1 MGKRSAPWA
10 QYHHSGNCPMQKPY
24 AVSTRSF
31 RGPEGQEDMPYLLTP
46 GPLTTSRG
54 VKLAMLADWGSW
66 DQELRDVT
74 ADIRQRLL
82 KIAGADNHECVLLQG
97 AGSYGIEAALG
108 SFTPA
113 SRHKTL
119 LVINGAYGD
128 RAVKMMTRLGRP
140 FSILDKGDSAKPSAA
155 EVEKA
160 LAADSAITTV
170 FVVHCET
177 TSGIVNP
184 IEEIA
189 AVLKAKD
196 KVFILDAMSSFGALP
211 IDMAKLGVDVLI
223 SSANKCIEGVPGF
236 CYVIAGAE
244 LLKASEGK
252 SHSLALD
259 LFDQWSYMDKTGQ
272 FRYTPPTHALVAF
285 HQALREHEMAGGV
298 PARLKRYEQNRQ
310 VLLKGMRE
318 LGFATLLPEAEMGP
332 IIQTFLTPADPAFE
346 FQRFYDAL
354 KERGF
359 VIYPGKITKRSSF
372 RIGTIGQVDEN
383 VMRALLVAIGE
394 ALKEM
399 GVKKLGPAE
408 VKE

>member
-1 MGKRSAPWA
+1 
-10 QYHHSGNCPMQKPY
+10 MQKPY

-74 ADIRQRLL
+74 ADIRRRLL

-113 SRHKTL
+113 ARHKTL

-160 LAADSAITTV
+160 LAADAAITTV

-184 IEEIA
+184 LEEIA
-189 AVLKAKD
+189 AVVKAKD

-211 IDMAKLGVDVLI
+211 IDMAKLGIDVLI

-236 CYVIAGAE
+236 CYVIAGRE

-252 SHSLALD
+252 SHSLAID
-259 LFDQWSYMDKTGQ
+259 LFDQWAYMEKTGQ

-285 HQALREHEMAGGV
+285 HQALKEHEMAGST
-298 PARLKRYEQNRQ
+298 PARLQRYEKNRQ

-318 LGFATLLPEAEMGP
+318 LGFSTLLPEAEMGP

-383 VMRALLVAIGE
+383 VMRALLVAIRE

-399 GVKKLGPAE
+399 GVKNMGPAE
-408 VKE
+408 AKE

>member
-1 MGKRSAPWA
+1 
-10 QYHHSGNCPMQKPY
+10 MQKPF
-24 AVSTRSF
+24 AANTRSF

-74 ADIRQRLL
+74 ADIRRRLL
-82 KIAGADNHECVLLQG
+82 TLAGAADHECVLLQG

-108 SFTPA
+108 CFTPA
-113 SRHKTL
+113 SRNKTL
-119 LVINGAYGD
+119 IVTNGAYGE

-140 FSILDKGDSAKPSAA
+140 FTILDKGDSAKPGAA

-160 LAADSAITTV
+160 LNADSSITTV

-189 AVLKAKD
+189 AVVKAKE
-196 KVFILDAMSSFGALP
+196 KIFILDAMSSFGALP
-211 IDMAKLGVDVLI
+211 IDMDKLGIDVLI

-236 CYVIAGAE
+236 CYVIAGRA
-244 LLKASEGK
+244 LLQASEGK
-252 SHSLALD
+252 CHSLALD
-259 LFDQWSYMDKTGQ
+259 LHDQWSYMEKTGQ

-285 HQALREHEMAGGV
+285 HQALREHEMAGST
-298 PARLKRYEQNRQ
+298 PARLKRYEQNRN
-310 VLLKGMRE
+310 VLLKGMRD
-318 LGFATLLPEAEMGP
+318 LGFSTLLAESEMGP
-332 IIQTFLTPADPAFE
+332 IIQTFLTPAEPAFE

-383 VMRALLVAIGE
+383 VMRALIVAIRE
-394 ALKEM
+394 ALREM
-399 GVKKLGPAE
+399 GVKNTSPAAADG
-408 VKE
+408 KE

>member
-1 MGKRSAPWA
+1 
-10 QYHHSGNCPMQKPY
+10 
-24 AVSTRSF
+24 
-31 RGPEGQEDMPYLLTP
+31 MPYLLTP

-74 ADIRQRLL
+74 ADIRRRLL
-82 KIAGADNHECVLLQG
+82 RIAGAAEHECVILQG

-113 SRHKTL
+113 SRNKTL
-119 LVINGAYGD
+119 LVTNGAYGE

-140 FSILDKGDSAKPSAA
+140 FTLLDKGDSAKPSAA

-160 LAADSAITTV
+160 LAADASISTV

-184 IEEIA
+184 IEDIA
-189 AVLKAKD
+189 AVVKAKD
-196 KVFILDAMSSFGALP
+196 KIFILDAMSSFGALP
-211 IDMAKLGVDVLI
+211 IDMEKLGIHVLI

-236 CYVIAGAE
+236 CYVIAERE

-252 SHSLALD
+252 CHSLALD
-259 LFDQWSYMDKTGQ
+259 LHDQWAYMEKTGQ

-285 HQALREHEMAGGV
+285 HQALREHEMAGST
-298 PARLKRYEQNRQ
+298 PARLKRYEQSRH
-310 VLLKGMRE
+310 VLLKGMRD
-318 LGFATLLPEAEMGP
+318 LGFATLLAESEMGP

-372 RIGTIGQVDEN
+372 RIGTIGQVDDN
-383 VMRALLVAIGE
+383 VMRALIVAIRE
-394 ALKEM
+394 ALREM
-399 GVKKLGPAE
+399 GVKNTAPAAADG
-408 VKE
+408 KE

>member
-1 MGKRSAPWA
+1 
-10 QYHHSGNCPMQKPY
+10 MQKPY
-24 AVSTRSF
+24 AVSPRSF

-66 DQELRDVT
+66 DQELREVT
-74 ADIRQRLL
+74 ADIRRRLL
-82 KIAGADNHECVLLQG
+82 KIAGADHHECVLLQG
-97 AGSYGIEAALG
+97 AGSYGIEASLG

-113 SRHKTL
+113 ARHKTL

-128 RAVKMMTRLGRP
+128 RAVKMMTRLNRP
-140 FSILDKGDSAKPSAA
+140 FSVIDKGDSAKPLAA

-160 LAADSAITTV
+160 IAADATITTV

-177 TSGIVNP
+177 TSGLVNP

-189 AVLKAKD
+189 AVVKAKN
-196 KVFILDAMSSFGALP
+196 KVFILDAMSSFGALA
-211 IDMAKLGVDVLI
+211 IDMKKLSVDVLI

-236 CYVIAGAE
+236 CYVITGRE

-259 LFDQWSYMDKTGQ
+259 LFDQWAYMEKTGQ

-285 HQALREHEMAGGV
+285 HQALKEHEMAGGA
-298 PARLKRYEQNRQ
+298 PGRLQRYEKNRL

-318 LGFATLLPEAEMGP
+318 LGFATLLPESEMGP

-383 VMRALLVAIGE
+383 VMRALLVAIRE

-399 GVKKLGPAE
+399 GVKNTAPAE
-408 VKE
+408 AKE